1 MSGLATRRTALAKG
15 AAGGA
20 PETKLLPAKPD
31 IVDASGVFEGYAS
44 LFGVTDLAK
53 DVVQPGAFAK
63 SLATRGARGVR
74 MLFQH
79 DPGEPIGT
87 WLKIEEDACGLRVR
101 GRLNLA
107 VGRAREIH
115 ALMREGA
122 IDGLSIG
129 YRVTKAGAERASG
142 RRLLHEVD
150 LWEISIV
157 TFPMLPAARVAAV
170 KGVPPSLAETI
181 RKAAKKLLPG
191 AVPAAA

>member
-1 MSGLATRRTALAKG
+1 MTALARSK
-15 AAGGA
+15 AAVRGA
-20 PETKLLPAKPD
+20 PETKLLAAKPEA
-31 IVDASGVFEGYAS
+31 VSESGVFEGYAS
-44 LFGVTDLAK
+44 LFGITDLAK

-63 SLATRGARGVR
+63 SLALRGPRGVR
-74 MLFQH
+74 MLWQH
-79 DPGEPIGT
+79 DPAEPIGT
-87 WLKIEEDACGLRVR
+87 WLSLKEDSRGLRVR

-129 YRVTKAGAERASG
+129 YRATKAASERATG

-157 TFPMLPAARVAAV
+157 TFPMLPAARIAAV
-170 KGVPPSLAETI
+170 KGAPPGLAETI
-181 RKAAKKLLPG
+181 RRAAKKLFPTP
-191 AVPAAA
+191 VAA

>member
-1 MSGLATRRTALAKG
+1 MTALAVRKS
-15 AAGGA
+15 AAQGA
-20 PETKLLPAKPD
+20 PETKLLPSAPD
-31 IVDASGVFEGYAS
+31 IVGETGIFEGYAS
-44 LFGVTDLAK
+44 LFGMTDLAK
-53 DVVQPGAFAK
+53 DVVQPGAFTK
-63 SLATRGARGVR
+63 SLATRGPRGVR
-74 MLFQH
+74 MLWQH
-79 DPGEPIGT
+79 DPSEPIGT
-87 WLKIEEDACGLRVR
+87 WLFLKEDARGLRVR

-129 YRVTKAGAERASG
+129 YRVTKAAAERASG

-170 KGVPPSLAETI
+170 KGAPPTLAQTI
-181 RKAAKKLLPG
+181 RRAAKKLFPG
-191 AVPAAA
+191 HAPAAA